1 MSFQTTQSFTHFSLA
16 LLFTQN
22 LFRTHC
28 LQIVPLRLQW
38 ETRKYCRLALRTL
51 LFRSLSA
58 VQGIGPGGGHFSS
71 KCSSFPLELM
81 MGWEKKDKAAIVLS
95 HFPKWH
101 FIRLWIPNRFPLFPD
116 SPIFMSA
123 MRSWIAQQSA
133 DGCNALP
140 VWRWTWKTYGLG
152 RFLWYSSG
160 EAGSKHLIQCDEW
173 IVRALLLQQDSC
185 WPKGNHPWG
194 GICWP

>member
-22 LFRTHC
+22 LFRSHC

-123 MRSWIAQQSA
+123 NEELDCPAKCWWVQCSACLEMNLEDLWFREVFVILKWRSRLK
-133 DGCNALP
+133 ALNT
-140 VWRWTWKTYGLG
+140 VWWVNCQGSSLTAG
-152 RFLWYSSG
+152 FL
-160 EAGSKHLIQCDEW
+160 LT
-173 IVRALLLQQDSC
+173 
-185 WPKGNHPWG
+185 
-194 GICWP
+194 